1 MSCSRSITLYIQLY
15 TYRNK
20 YRYRYLYRE
29 QVPVQRVTKYP
40 LLLARLYKVTPEH
53 HLEARQT
60 LNEARHKIQLH
71 LEHINSVSAS
81 LGIVGVSSG
90 FPCAANVIN
99 VPFVCSQLAKDISST
114 KLWRKIYAIN
124 GKRPDNEDLADI
136 KFRKVHTI

>member
-1 MSCSRSITLYIQLY
+1 M
-15 TYRNK
+15 
-20 YRYRYLYRE
+20 
-29 QVPVQRVTKYP
+29 PVQRVTKYP

-71 LEHINSVSAS
+71 LEHINSVSTRFS
-81 LGIVGVSSG
+81 LFRYFSFFIVNNFFTTV
-90 FPCAANVIN
+90 FLYLLLLFLFCYP
-99 VPFVCSQLAKDISST
+99 SQLAKDISST

-136 KFRKVHTI
+136 KFRKVNTILWRLFTPQ

>member
-1 MSCSRSITLYIQLY
+1 M
-15 TYRNK
+15 
-20 YRYRYLYRE
+20 
-29 QVPVQRVTKYP
+29 PVQRVTKYP

-71 LEHINSVSAS
+71 LEHINSVSVFTRIIFTNFS
-81 LGIVGVSSG
+81 FHSYYIMFENPVYL
-90 FPCAANVIN
+90 
-99 VPFVCSQLAKDISST
+99 QLAKDISST

-136 KFRKVHTI
+136 KFRKVIFTIVYSYK